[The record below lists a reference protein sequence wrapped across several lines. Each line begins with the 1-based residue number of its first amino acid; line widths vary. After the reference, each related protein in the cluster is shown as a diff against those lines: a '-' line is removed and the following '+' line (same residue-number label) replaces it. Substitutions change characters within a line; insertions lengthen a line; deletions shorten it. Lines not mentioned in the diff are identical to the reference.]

1 MNYEQLNDFKKML
14 KREANEDMLDLIM
27 NEDSLL
33 MDIDWMRIGFRENL
47 GRYGKIWWEWMQQ
60 NHPEQLIF
68 SLKNDYYLV
77 LHHEINLR
85 AEVEYRELFT
95 RYMIEQKTGVST
107 LTVQDAM
114 LVVAAGTGKY
124 AEIMSRM

>member
-33 MDIDWMRIGFRENL
+33 IDIDWMRIGFQENL

-85 AEVEYRELFT
+85 AEVD
-95 RYMIEQKTGVST
+95 TGNCTPS
-107 LTVQDAM
+107 
-114 LVVAAGTGKY
+114 
-124 AEIMSRM
+124 I